1 MLAEE
6 RWKKARVRFQL
17 RNRVWLTHWVSS
29 RGERDGLHVMIG
41 DYLWR
46 KRERKK
52 EREKEGEGEHVG
64 DMKYVGSEMKAC
76 G

>member
-46 KRERKK
+46 KRERK
-52 EREKEGEGEHVG
+52 REGEGEHVG